1 MSSICHFYHLF
12 AVIYKSIFYNWNIT
26 LNDWFI
32 CKNKSRRCMICLA
45 YCYFSQWLQHFLPS
59 LLVLSNSNIL
69 IVLIPSY
76 SFPSLNWVIKLTLN
90 WATVPHIEIA
100 KRCIPEND
108 LFGQHDYNIQFID
121 SFRFCVSLILLYNY
135 HWHPFFFF
143 FFVTLSPLSYFSH
156 CKWLT
161 FETDEKNPCSQIWW
175 PHMTDQWVITT
186 KGINPYFFWWIHFYH
201 SKLAFFFWTKT
212 SN

>member
-143 FFVTLSPLSYFSH
+143 FLLLYLRFRIFLIANDWHLRQTKKILVARFDDH
-156 CKWLT
+156 IW
-161 FETDEKNPCSQIWW
+161 QI
-175 PHMTDQWVITT
+175 
-186 KGINPYFFWWIHFYH
+186 NE
-201 SKLAFFFWTKT
+201 
-212 SN
+212 

>member
-1 MSSICHFYHLF
+1 
-12 AVIYKSIFYNWNIT
+12 
-26 LNDWFI
+26 
-32 CKNKSRRCMICLA
+32 MICLA

-121 SFRFCVSLILLYNY
+121 SFGFVSVLSYCITTIDT
-135 HWHPFFFF
+135 HSFFFF
-143 FFVTLSPLSYFSH
+143 FLLLYLRFRIFLIANDWHLRQT
-156 CKWLT
+156 K
-161 FETDEKNPCSQIWW
+161 KNSCSQIWW

>member
-1 MSSICHFYHLF
+1 
-12 AVIYKSIFYNWNIT
+12 
-26 LNDWFI
+26 
-32 CKNKSRRCMICLA
+32 MICLA

-143 FFVTLSPLSYFSH
+143 FLLLYLRFRIFLIANDWHLRQTKKILVARFDDH
-156 CKWLT
+156 IW
-161 FETDEKNPCSQIWW
+161 QI
-175 PHMTDQWVITT
+175 
-186 KGINPYFFWWIHFYH
+186 NE
-201 SKLAFFFWTKT
+201 
-212 SN
+212 